1 MAVTGMVML
10 LHGFCGSAQGWGLTV
25 GYLSRYMNVI
35 APDWPGYGRQSGQA
49 PLTSVEAMADH
60 ALRCADAAGVARF
73 DVIGHSMSGF
83 VVQQLLL
90 QHSDRIGRA
99 VLYGAGLRMDQARRF
114 ESAEATRA
122 RLLDDGVPATVARI
136 VATWFTQGRD
146 DPAYPACVQAGL
158 GMTVEAGVAA
168 MHAFE
173 RVDFTDRL
181 AAVDREVLV
190 IMGDGE
196 RTFPPAM
203 GLQLAQA
210 IPGARLC
217 ILPQCGH
224 AAHLE
229 HPDLFHTVIRDFLL
243 RRLPVRVRG

>member
-1 MAVTGMVML
+1 MALVRSVML
-10 LHGFCGSAQGWGLTV
+10 LHGFCGSARGWGPTL
-25 GYLSRYMNVI
+25 GHLSRYMNVL
-35 APDWPGYGRQSGQA
+35 APDWPGYGSQSGQA
-49 PLTSVEAMADH
+49 VLTSVETMTAH
-60 ALRCADAAGVARF
+60 ALRCADAAGLARF

-83 VVQQLLL
+83 VVQQLLTK
-90 QHSDRIGRA
+90 HSDRIGRA
-99 VLYGAGLRMDQARRF
+99 VLYGAGLRMDQERRF
-114 ESAEATRA
+114 ESAQATRA
-122 RLLDDGVPATVARI
+122 RLLGEGVQATVERV

-146 DPAYPACVQAGL
+146 DPAYPAAVQAGL
-158 GMTVEAGVAA
+158 GMTAEAGIAA

-181 AAVDREVLV
+181 AAVEREVLV
-190 IMGDGE
+190 IIGDGE

-203 GLQLAQA
+203 ALQLAQA

-229 HPDLFHTVIRDFLL
+229 HPDLFHSVVRDFLL
-243 RRLPVRVRG
+243 RRLQ